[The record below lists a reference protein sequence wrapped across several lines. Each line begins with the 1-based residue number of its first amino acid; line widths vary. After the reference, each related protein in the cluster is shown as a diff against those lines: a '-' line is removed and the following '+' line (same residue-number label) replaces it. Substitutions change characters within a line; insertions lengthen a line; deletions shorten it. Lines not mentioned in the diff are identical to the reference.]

1 MPESQFGQTPGSLA
15 ATLDE
20 LVALARHLRA
30 TPADAPKRLTRL
42 EGLAQMLRYFTVPS
56 FDLEAEDAGYPIGLN
71 TRCSWHDCSRTWHDL
86 DACLL
91 NFAPRGEPPLW
102 LCRDHHPPLSD
113 GGIRPPGYQSDN
125 ASREEIELAR
135 REALAKLDREELRAV
150 NPRVGG

>member
-56 FDLEAEDAGYPIGLN
+56 FDLEAEDAGCPIGLN
-71 TRCSWHDCSRTWHDL
+71 TRCSWHDCSRTWHDV

-91 NFAPRGEPPLW
+91 NFAQRDEPPIW
-102 LCRDHHPPLSD
+102 LCRDHHPPLTD
-113 GGIRPPGYQSDN
+113 GGVRPPGYQPDAVARDALES
-125 ASREEIELAR
+125 SR
-135 REALAKLDREELRAV
+135 REVLSTITRDQLRVV
-150 NPRVGG
+150 NTRV